1 MILRKKIGRGYAE
14 FTYRLIIDA
23 PAETVYV
30 RFFTSQGRFIITI
43 TVVSH
48 FCPTLSNFNAVLS
61 KCAQS
66 GLFCVNSAHCVNTP
80 LNNAIE
86 KDNLVLSTQLIIL
99 NYPTYVLPLLTSF
112 IYLISDLLPFNFRV
126 LFLFEYITCTFSAYL
141 CPHVSPHPHP
151 VCLPAYLPTYLVTY
165 LTG

>member
-1 MILRKKIGRGYAE
+1 MPNDSRVQVLATPSQLSQGFSSKSNWCEGSALWRGSFDPKEKIGRGYAE

-30 RFFTSQGRFIITI
+30 RFFTSQRRFIITI

-66 GLFCVNSAHCVNTP
+66 GLFCVNSVHCVNTP

-99 NYPTYVLPLLTSF
+99 NYPVILSHRRSTTVFLETYPL
-112 IYLISDLLPFNFRV
+112 
-126 LFLFEYITCTFSAYL
+126 
-141 CPHVSPHPHP
+141 
-151 VCLPAYLPTYLVTY
+151 
-165 LTG
+165 

>member
-1 MILRKKIGRGYAE
+1 MGRGYAE

-43 TVVSH
+43 TLVSH

-66 GLFCVNSAHCVNTP
+66 GLFCVSSAHCVNTL

-99 NYPTYVLPLLTSF
+99 NYPVILSHRRSTTVFLETYPL
-112 IYLISDLLPFNFRV
+112 
-126 LFLFEYITCTFSAYL
+126 
-141 CPHVSPHPHP
+141 
-151 VCLPAYLPTYLVTY
+151 
-165 LTG
+165 